1 MTRKVQAPLVSAQ
14 QGRTSAEAPQSSQ
27 PPNESCG
34 TLGARPGIE
43 PRPHAWGTVHDAAV
57 LRARVR
63 TVLDRLKSPLSES
76 SSARSV
82 AASYK
87 PPMLVTR
94 VRLPAC
100 AYAAQAWCPRLTCV
114 EVTAGWAATCQCSP
128 STTRLWPDP
137 GSNHGVKDRTPAS
150 CFWRFASRPGKASSA
165 CITCS
170 SDVTKGTWC
179 SGITPA

>member
-1 MTRKVQAPLVSAQ
+1 MRRRCRVNRKVQAPLVSAQ
-14 QGRTSAEAPQSSQ
+14 QGRASAEAPQSSQ

-43 PRPHAWGTVHDAAV
+43 PGPHAWGTVHDAAV

-63 TVLDRLKSPLSES
+63 TVLDLLKSPLSEI

-100 AYAAQAWCPRLTCV
+100 PCVLHIVPAQGQAPAGLSGAYIYSSRAQ
-114 EVTAGWAATCQCSP
+114 
-128 STTRLWPDP
+128 STHV
-137 GSNHGVKDRTPAS
+137 GTPATALL
-150 CFWRFASRPGKASSA
+150 WGASATECHGQGLSTPGATLPRP
-165 CITCS
+165 
-170 SDVTKGTWC
+170 
-179 SGITPA
+179 